1 MYTGPRFLGSLT
13 INYSD
18 GAFWSDVLTAPYN
31 GFTDAYTLV
40 NGSFGVKWAGGKTTT
55 TVKVN
60 NLLNETVQYHVFGDL
75 FRRSVTA
82 ELRFDF

>member
-1 MYTGPRFLGSLT
+1 MYTGRRFLGSLT
-13 INYSD
+13 VNYSD

-75 FRRSVTA
+75 FRRSVTG